1 MNVEFGPM
9 EQTAVLGFSEGLAQ
23 KQEDIVRA
31 IVLDFSARQTAL
43 ETVYGAPPQVFLPFL
58 VEPEQQQI
66 ALDAAAFDKMTARY
80 ISYFREKEK
89 GEQPF

>member
-1 MNVEFGPM
+1 MLKIRDFRTYIPR
-9 EQTAVLGFSEGLAQ
+9 TYIFRTY
-23 KQEDIVRA
+23 IVWPST
-31 IVLDFSARQTAL
+31 LDFSARQTAL

-66 ALDAAAFDKMTARY
+66 ALDAAALDKMTARY